1 MSDRQFGFLVGFLF
15 AWLLWAAS
23 LWVAVGA
30 LVAGL
35 IGYAVARTLEGDLDL
50 ADLAERL
57 GAARR

>member
-1 MSDRQFGFLVGFLF
+1 MSNRQFGFLVGFLV

-30 LVAGL
+30 LVAGV
-35 IGYAVARTLEGDLDL
+35 IGYAVVRGLEGDLDL
-50 ADLAERL
+50 AHLAERL